1 MSLSSIELFGFVRI
15 CSLICSRARQIGLGN
30 LCICSDL
37 FGKGICR
44 PHNNLERRRLREDVF
59 RRRIPVFFE
68 FIGYKS
74 DAHSE
79 AVHKA
84 QSPHHAGD
92 ERVAIVGFHGE
103 ILWAGL
109 AVEVAGVVE
118 LKTVGVLV
126 NVCGRIASVAGS
138 MLADV
143 HEEFSGS
150 LVGIANESLVPKGG
164 DQLRTLA
171 LQRVFREVVD
181 VL

>member
-1 MSLSSIELFGFVRI
+1 MSLSSI
-15 CSLICSRARQIGLGN
+15 
-30 LCICSDL
+30 DL

-92 ERVAIVGFHGE
+92 ERVAIVVFHRE
-103 ILWAGL
+103 ILRAGL

-118 LKTVGVLV
+118 LKTV
-126 NVCGRIASVAGS
+126 S
-138 MLADV
+138 
-143 HEEFSGS
+143 
-150 LVGIANESLVPKGG
+150 
-164 DQLRTLA
+164 RTL
-171 LQRVFREVVD
+171 
-181 VL
+181 

>member
-1 MSLSSIELFGFVRI
+1 MSLSSI
-15 CSLICSRARQIGLGN
+15 
-30 LCICSDL
+30 DL

-74 DAHSE
+74 DVHSE

-103 ILWAGL
+103 ILRPGL

-118 LKTVGVLV
+118 LKTVSILRGAKDKYILALGHYFLEAVTNLLFALYWFVRLADIGSLNNQYINIPGNVELV
-126 NVCGRIASVAGS
+126 NHFAQTVAQIS
-138 MLADV
+138 MFAKITCMDDRFPV
-143 HEEFSGS
+143 
-150 LVGIANESLVPKGG
+150 
-164 DQLRTLA
+164 TLN
-171 LQRVFREVVD
+171 LQ
-181 VL
+181 